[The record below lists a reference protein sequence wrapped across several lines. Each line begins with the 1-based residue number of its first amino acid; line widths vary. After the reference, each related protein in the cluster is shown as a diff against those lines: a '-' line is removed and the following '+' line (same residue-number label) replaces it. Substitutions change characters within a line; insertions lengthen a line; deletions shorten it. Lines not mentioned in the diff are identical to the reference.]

1 MKYIAHS
8 HSCTE
13 CKGASKGLCHAIL
26 TSFQNSKY
34 VLPPIE
40 FQTFRVFMYS
50 LSLSFSGY
58 KSQNLMILVFKYTN
72 SCSRMQ
78 EMHSK
83 RPKFQKFPGGNPPP
97 PSYKFVPSG
106 IAPSV
111 CVVFFPP
118 TLQVWPPTKIIIE
131 NPANIER
138 HLYCCI

>member
-97 PSYKFVPSG
+97 SLLQIRALGNRAFGVRCLFSAYSSG
-106 IAPSV
+106 LA
-111 CVVFFPP
+111 
-118 TLQVWPPTKIIIE
+118 
-131 NPANIER
+131 AN
-138 HLYCCI
+138 